1 MLLAAGCVLCEAPQ
15 GPVCASCAARLHRAG
30 PLPQG
35 DPPARALL
43 GYEGAGRELVTC
55 LKYRNGRPLVGPLGR
70 LLAELAG
77 DVDAEVVTW
86 VPASRA
92 GRRHRGFDQG
102 RLLARATARSA
113 GLGVAGLLR
122 RGPGPSQTGRPA
134 ADRRLGPALTAP
146 RSGRGRVI
154 IVDDVITTGSTLR
167 VAAVALRR
175 AGWQPVLG
183 LSVAATPRLHP
194 DPRLTPPAGRIG
206 GRP

>member
-1 MLLAAGCVLCEAPQ
+1 MVGTMLLAAGCVLCEAPQ

-43 GYEGAGRELVTC
+43 GYEGVGRELVTC

-70 LLAELAG
+70 LLAELAV

-113 GLGVAGLLR
+113 GLGVAGTMGAVHFVIDHWKELLTDFDR
-122 RGPGPSQTGRPA
+122 SPFAICLRFQDVDTDPNAFRKPIEISRFRPE
-134 ADRRLGPALTAP
+134 
-146 RSGRGRVI
+146 
-154 IVDDVITTGSTLR
+154 
-167 VAAVALRR
+167 
-175 AGWQPVLG
+175 
-183 LSVAATPRLHP
+183 
-194 DPRLTPPAGRIG
+194 
-206 GRP
+206 